1 MNACLAM
8 EAWKD
13 ALHAVCTAKF
23 VKCYPSSKLLFTKS
37 NLRPCF
43 RYSKDGSMMREAKT
57 LQLIVARL
65 VSKTDRTR
73 LSADL

>member
-13 ALHAVCTAKF
+13 VLHAVCTAKF
-23 VKCYPSSKLLFTKS
+23 VRCNPSGKLLFTKS
-37 NLRPCF
+37 DVRPCF
-43 RYSKDGSMMREAKT
+43 RYLKDGSTMREAKT
-57 LQLIVARL
+57 QQSIVARL

-73 LSADL
+73 LSVDL